1 MWMLRSGDDLLEDL
15 RLIGCDA
22 GEHLAIKLD
31 VGGLE
36 LCDELGV
43 GEATFA
49 GCCVDANGPEATHR
63 SLFFLAISKL
73 E

>member
-1 MWMLRSGDDLLEDL
+1 MLRSGDDLFEDFG
-15 RLIGCDA
+15 LIGGDA
-22 GEHLAIKLD
+22 GEDLAVDFD

-36 LCDELGV
+36 LSNEFGV

-49 GCCVDANGPEATHR
+49 GGCVDANGPEAAHG
-63 SLFFLAISKL
+63 SLFLLAISKL